1 MKVSKKSEYLNQQ
14 FIEDQKLH
22 SDSSHI
28 KTGFHG
34 IDANMIIRP
43 GIYLMGGLPS
53 VGKTS
58 LALQLADQI
67 AMNGNHVLFFSL
79 EQSEYDLTVKS
90 INRIQSQLGCS
101 KEKAI
106 IQYQSFADRITTI
119 TTTTSITDV
128 EIAEEIDRYVQE
140 TNNVPVIFIDYLQ
153 LIQAKGVTSKKDIVE
168 HVSGA
173 LVNVTKKHMTTM
185 FVLSSLNRANYMA
198 QIDFESFKE
207 SGSLEYDADVVFG
220 LQYQLLNDEKFLSCS
235 SIDRKRILLNEAKIA
250 DVREVELVC
259 LKNRFGPIIQACK
272 LSYFTSQ
279 DRFVDV
285 TANPKTS
292 KQTVQKF

>member
-250 DVREVELVC
+250 EVREVELVC
-259 LKNRFGPIIQACK
+259 LKNRFGPIIPACK

-285 TANPKTS
+285 ATNPKTS